1 MPVDEPFIGHWES
14 NLISRRE
21 FEERVPGA
29 TIFLRN
35 IPMTIAVAVS
45 GGADSLY
52 ALASL
57 HREHPGQVIAFHA
70 HLKDALSEE
79 DPVPGLSLLCADMGI
94 PFHVIDL
101 RETFSHKVIRP
112 FAESYAKGET
122 PNPCVRCNALVKF
135 GLWMDEARKLGADR
149 IATGHYV
156 SLVEHPRYGLALHQ
170 GADDAKDQS
179 YFLALT
185 PIERLRKAVFPL
197 ARIRKSEVRAALSA
211 WGLPVPIPQESQ
223 EICFVP
229 NDDYRSF
236 LRKTGMR
243 LPAGGGPMV
252 LVDGHVVGRHNGL
265 WQYTEGQRR
274 GLGVSWAEPL
284 YVIGKDRS
292 RNALVLGTA
301 AELPVNGCAS
311 GTLNFLVPP
320 SEWPHELRVRT
331 RYRQKAVPADVR
343 LVGGGESGMD
353 GTARMLIRFHQP
365 QLPSAPGQLAAVFDE
380 YGHVLAGGIICK
392 EL

>member
-1 MPVDEPFIGHWES
+1 
-14 NLISRRE
+14 
-21 FEERVPGA
+21 
-29 TIFLRN
+29 
-35 IPMTIAVAVS
+35 MTIAVAVS

-57 HREHPGQVIAFHA
+57 HREYPGQVIAFHA
-70 HLKDALSEE
+70 HLKDALPEE
-79 DPVPGLSLLCADMGI
+79 DPVPGLSALCAGMGI

-101 RETFSHKVIRP
+101 REAFFHRVIRP
-112 FAESYAKGET
+112 FAEGYARGET

-135 GLWMDEARKLGADR
+135 GLWMDEARKLGADK

-156 SLVEHPRYGLALHQ
+156 SLVDHPRYGMALHQ
-170 GADDAKDQS
+170 GADEAKDQS

-185 PIERLRKAVFPL
+185 PIERLRNAVFPL
-197 ARIRKSEVRAALSA
+197 AQIRKSEVRAALEA
-211 WGLPVPIPQESQ
+211 WGLPVPIPRESQ

-236 LRKTGMR
+236 LRETGVR

-301 AELPVNGCAS
+301 AELPVNGCAA
-311 GTLNFLVPP
+311 GQLNFLVPP
-320 SEWPHELRVRT
+320 AQWPHELRVRT

-353 GTARMLIRFHQP
+353 GTAKMLIRFHQP

-380 YGHVLAGGIICK
+380 HGHVLAGGI
-392 EL
+392 LTS